1 MPNHTLQNYTK
12 TNNSKPNQAKSSQ
25 AKPSHSKPCHTIHV
39 VWYGRE
45 AHQRVAQVTVSS
57 SSLLHYR
64 LKNTECLLQSIIS
77 SYFSKCSS
85 SQKRGRWKRGNTK
98 WSFVAFLDLVFRK
111 LLSALLIKQPSKI
124 NKWLEKDLFLDRVT
138 VTLFVC
144 YVMIIYLVYP
154 ACGHHCMS
162 VIQNLTTYNLGP
174 TSSSVYINLWFPLSL
189 PHLRHYDDDDQN
201 WHGLIQSMRTTS
213 VWQPKSRLPC
223 LPTTISCCTLFF
235 SKLRFNSSQRNT
247 NSL

>member
-1 MPNHTLQNYTK
+1 MFSNAP
-12 TNNSKPNQAKSSQ
+12 
-25 AKPSHSKPCHTIHV
+25 
-39 VWYGRE
+39 
-45 AHQRVAQVTVSS
+45 
-57 SSLLHYR
+57 LHR
-64 LKNTECLLQSIIS
+64 RKVDGKEQML
-77 SYFSKCSS
+77 
-85 SQKRGRWKRGNTK
+85 K
-98 WSFVAFLDLVFRK
+98 WSFVAFLDLVFGK
-111 LLSALLIKQPSKI
+111 LLSSLLIKQPSKI
-124 NKWLEKDLFLDRVT
+124 NKWLEKDLFLDRAT
-138 VTLFVC
+138 VTLFVS
-144 YVMIIYLVYP
+144 YIMIIYLVYP

-235 SKLRFNSSQRNT
+235 SKLRFNSPQCNT
-247 NSL
+247 NNQRCKK